1 MIPTDEITIK
11 IPGSTGNVGP
21 GFDCIGLAVNI
32 FNKISVKKSDKNFEI
47 ENNGVS
53 KEKYDEIPYEQNL
66 IVKGIKLSYPEI
78 DLEKYKIINDNNI
91 PYAGGLGSSAASIS
105 GGLFIGNYLSGSKL
119 SYEDLMQMAVA
130 IEGHPDNAT
139 PCIFGG
145 LTISYYSDNESRWK
159 YKKINIKDNLNYL

>member
-32 FNKISVKKSDKNFEI
+32 FNKISIKKSDKNFEI

-78 DLEKYKIINDNNI
+78 DLEKYKIINDKI
-91 PYAGGLGSSAASIS
+91 
-105 GGLFIGNYLSGSKL
+105 
-119 SYEDLMQMAVA
+119 AVA
-130 IEGHPDNAT
+130 TKPLYKAFI
-139 PCIFGG
+139 IFFDCPSF
-145 LTISYYSDNESRWK
+145 T
-159 YKKINIKDNLNYL
+159 KKVLSLIHI